1 MGVNVQKTLHQLR
14 ICWGSLDSPRAAS
27 VGSADDNHLG
37 AIEGIAM
44 TWFQSL
50 REASLQALRGLDQ
63 FVDRTTERFHEQAMP
78 VIQDVAKGFDGT
90 LTRALDG
97 TGVGVELG
105 KDLRRMAID
114 LDDRYQQFMVR
125 RIDPLFGAARSAHL
139 EEMVGLEISPAEMY
153 LNRRIAYTAL
163 AFVAIVGGG
172 ALLPAS
178 LFISVPASFAL
189 MLPVYTMAYRSV
201 KQRRRVTYHVVSA
214 ISVTGAWL
222 GGFYTAATAAV
233 LFLFMGEKLLMITED
248 RSHRGIISVF
258 SKQPRTVWR
267 LREGHEEEVPF
278 AKILPGDVVVVNAGG
293 FIPVDGTVVTGLA
306 SIDQQMLTGEAQPVE
321 KSPGDTVFASTI
333 LLAGKLS
340 VRVDKAGDQ
349 TVAAK
354 IGEILNRTASYQ
366 LALQSRG
373 SKLAHDS
380 AVPTLA
386 LGGLALATL
395 GPESALAAI
404 NSSFGVSV
412 RVSAP
417 IAMLNLLNIASQN
430 AILLKDGRSLE
441 LLSDVDTVLFDK
453 TGTLTLAQP
462 HVVAVHRTGAFDEA
476 RLLTFA
482 AAAEHRQTH
491 PIALAILAEAHARR
505 LTLPDISNARYDVGY
520 GIKVEL
526 AKQTILVGSDRFMR
540 LSGITVPPAIQ
551 DAWTASQTRGHSF
564 IMVAVDGKL
573 AGAIELQPTIRPEAQ
588 AVIQQ
593 LKHRGL
599 KLMIISG
606 DHEEPTRRLAETLGL
621 DRYFANVLPE
631 GKASLVEQLQAEGR
645 SVCFVGDGINDAI
658 ALKKANV
665 SVSLRG
671 ATTVATDVAQVV
683 LMQESLQ
690 KLPYLFELSEDM
702 ERSLKAGY
710 AAGMIPGVINVAGVF
725 FLGWGYYH
733 ALGLNVVSGLVSMG
747 IGMYPLYKH
756 RQALGQTNGA
766 YTNGAQ
772 ANGARPNG
780 TKPNGVAS
788 NGVPLT
794 GTPLTLVPA

>member
-1 MGVNVQKTLHQLR
+1 
-14 ICWGSLDSPRAAS
+14 
-27 VGSADDNHLG
+27 
-37 AIEGIAM
+37 M

-63 FVDRTTERFHEQAMP
+63 FVDGTAQQFHEKVMP
-78 VIQDVAKGFDGT
+78 VVQDAAERLDGT
-90 LTRALDG
+90 LSRTLADSGAELGQDLHRMALD
-97 TGVGVELG
+97 
-105 KDLRRMAID
+105 
-114 LDDRYQQFMVR
+114 LDQRYQQFMVR
-125 RIDPLFGAARSAHL
+125 RVDPLFGAARNAHL
-139 EEMVGLEISPAEMY
+139 EEMVGLEISPAELY
-153 LNRRIAYTAL
+153 LNRRIAYTAI
-163 AFVAIVGGG
+163 AFVAIAVGG
-172 ALLPAS
+172 ALIPAS
-178 LFISVPASFAL
+178 LIISVPASFAL
-189 MLPVYTMAYRSV
+189 MLPVYKMAYQSV

-248 RSHRGIISVF
+248 RSHRGVISVF

-267 LREGHEEEVPF
+267 LRDGEEQEVPF
-278 AKILPGDVVVVNAGG
+278 AQILPGDVVVVNAGG
-293 FIPVDGTVVTGLA
+293 FVPVDGTVVAGLA

-321 KSPGDTVFASTI
+321 RSPGDTVFASTI

-395 GPESALAAI
+395 GPESALAAV
-404 NSSFGVSV
+404 NSSFGVTV
-412 RVSAP
+412 RISAP

-462 HVVAVHRTGAFDEA
+462 NVVAVHSTSGFDEA

-491 PIALAILAEAHARR
+491 PIALAILAEAQARG

-526 AKQTILVGSDRFMR
+526 AKQTIHVGSDRFMR
-540 LSGITVPPAIQ
+540 LTGIHVPPSLQ
-551 DAWTASQTRGHSF
+551 DQLVASHTRGHSF

-588 AVIQQ
+588 AVIQR

-599 KLMIISG
+599 KMMIISG

-645 SVCFVGDGINDAI
+645 SVCFIGDGINDAI

-683 LMQESLQ
+683 LMQESLRQ
-690 KLPYLFELSEDM
+690 LPYLFELSEDM

-710 AAGMIPGVINVAGVF
+710 AAGMVPGVINVLGVF

-733 ALGLNVVSGLVSMG
+733 ALGINVVSGMVAMG
-747 IGMYPLYKH
+747 IGLYPLYKH
-756 RQALGQTNGA
+756 KQALAQA
-766 YTNGAQ
+766 NGAQ
-772 ANGARPNG
+772 ANGAHPNGARPNG
-780 TKPNGVAS
+780 TRPNGAPS
-788 NGVPLT
+788 PGVPLN
-794 GTPLTLVPA
+794 GTRLNPTPA